1 MTIHIKREELEEFKQ
16 IVKDNNI
23 KHGPFRKQHIFPNS
37 ITPGRTVGYDIDILE
52 PGPTETYFRLKYAN
66 LTN

>member
-1 MTIHIKREELEEFKQ
+1 MITMMTIVIKHEELHEFQK

-23 KHGPFRKQHIFPNS
+23 KHGPFRKDW
-37 ITPGRTVGYDIDILE
+37 RGYTIDILE
-52 PGPTETYFRLKYAN
+52 PGPTETYFRLKYSD